1 MNSSKNSYSSA
12 TSSNMTSKKYS
23 GGNPFS
29 SINKSTGKGSTE
41 FNINYQNQFIM
52 SNDMAYFIIDES
64 NIILT
69 VTYSKEKNQTIIN
82 YKKISYKDKEGIEIE
97 ITIEELKRCSSEDF
111 KMNSYFQ
118 KFIEFL
124 EEVEK
129 ELKDKYKEEKET
141 EIFMEIKSKDF
152 EKFNY
157 LCTFFINDGRKED
170 HTFPEEDFLNNSQ
183 HEALLLMVDALV
195 E

>member
-1 MNSSKNSYSSA
+1 M
-12 TSSNMTSKKYS
+12 
-23 GGNPFS
+23 
-29 SINKSTGKGSTE
+29 
-41 FNINYQNQFIM
+41 
-52 SNDMAYFIIDES
+52 
-64 NIILT
+64 
-69 VTYSKEKNQTIIN
+69 
-82 YKKISYKDKEGIEIE
+82 
-97 ITIEELKRCSSEDF
+97 
-111 KMNSYFQ
+111 
-118 KFIEFL
+118 

-183 HEALLLMVDALV
+183 HEALYLMVDALV